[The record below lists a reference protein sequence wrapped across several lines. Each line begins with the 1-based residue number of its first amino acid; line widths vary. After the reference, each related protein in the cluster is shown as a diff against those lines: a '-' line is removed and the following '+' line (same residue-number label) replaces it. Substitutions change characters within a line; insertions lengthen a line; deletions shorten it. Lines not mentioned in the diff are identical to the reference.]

1 MEKTYSMLKKK
12 KKLQPYY
19 YKTSRFQYK
28 NCQKRKR
35 KALCIDEGIN
45 PTGRCVCI
53 IKGYAPNAR
62 AHNLFKTNAN
72 KSKEKKQTRYN
83 DNGGLQTAI
92 RKKLFYTRNKKM
104 N

>member
-1 MEKTYSMLKKK
+1 M
-12 KKLQPYY
+12 QPYY
-19 YKTSRFQYK
+19 YKTNRFQYK
-28 NCQKRKR
+28 TVRRDKK

-72 KSKEKKQTRYN
+72 KSKEKNRLVIMIMEDFRQKSAKNYSTP
-83 DNGGLQTAI
+83 GI
-92 RKKLFYTRNKKM
+92 RKLISTELHSVHA
-104 N
+104 